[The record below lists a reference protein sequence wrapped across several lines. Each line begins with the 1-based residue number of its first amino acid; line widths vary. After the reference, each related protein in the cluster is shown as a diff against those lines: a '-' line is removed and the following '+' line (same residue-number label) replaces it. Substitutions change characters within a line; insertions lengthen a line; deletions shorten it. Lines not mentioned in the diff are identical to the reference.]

1 MIKLP
6 KREINLDYTMS
17 NSYNGADLTF
27 LTGLRLSFSSIKNFL
42 FSLVKTLQLSKDS
55 ESLQSNKLSLTVLL
69 SLGLIF
75 FSHWWDSDMLP
86 NSYIKLSYSFTIHGR
101 VHTEIY
107 KRCHMYVLSEMPYL
121 KRKSSAI
128 LFWLL
133 KAICNLQQLRIHLR
147 DFLKLTSSL

>member
-55 ESLQSNKLSLTVLL
+55 EWLQSNKLSLTVIL

-75 FSHWWDSDMLP
+75 FCHW
-86 NSYIKLSYSFTIHGR
+86 
-101 VHTEIY
+101 
-107 KRCHMYVLSEMPYL
+107 
-121 KRKSSAI
+121 
-128 LFWLL
+128 
-133 KAICNLQQLRIHLR
+133 
-147 DFLKLTSSL
+147 